1 LFKEQLRERRVVS
14 QGKSGSLPPVTV
26 RLDTPSLAR
35 VYDYFLGGMTNWEVD
50 RSFADQ
56 LLDQFPLM
64 RRIAF
69 AHRLFLNR
77 VVRHLV
83 GQGVC
88 QFLDIGSGV
97 PGTSA
102 THAVADHKRPGS
114 RVVFVDNDPVAVAH
128 TELFLDREGD
138 RQRHAVIDAD
148 LRAPEDLWQQAL
160 NTELLDPDQPVALL
174 LIGLLHLRQPDADG
188 VEVGPDCV
196 AKLRELL
203 PMGSY
208 VAISHVSEEGM
219 PDEARATLAGIK
231 RAYRESGSYGIICR
245 SHAEIESLL
254 GDYRMVAPGWT
265 AAVDWRPEETGPS
278 APAVS
283 FPPGCNE
290 IIWAG
295 VGRKP

>member
-1 LFKEQLRERRVVS
+1 MS

-26 RLDTPSLAR
+26 HLDTPSLAR
-35 VYDYFLGGMTNWEVD
+35 VYDYLLGGMTNWEVD
-50 RSFADQ
+50 RSYADQ

-83 GQGVC
+83 GQGVS

-97 PGTSA
+97 PGASA
-102 THAVADHKRPGS
+102 THAVADHKRPGT

-138 RQRHAVIDAD
+138 RRRHAVVDAD
-148 LRAPEDLWQQAL
+148 LRAPENLWQQAL
-160 NTELLDPDQPVALL
+160 NTELLDPDQPVAVL

-188 VEVGPDCV
+188 VEIGPDSV

-208 VAISHVSEEGM
+208 VAISHFSEEGM
-219 PDEARATLAGIK
+219 SNDVRATFADIK
-231 RAYRESGSYGIICR
+231 RACRESGSDSIICR
-245 SHAEIESLL
+245 SQTEIESLL
-254 GDYRMVAPGWT
+254 GDYRMVTPGWT

-283 FPPGCNE
+283 FPPSCNE
-290 IIWAG
+290 VIWAG